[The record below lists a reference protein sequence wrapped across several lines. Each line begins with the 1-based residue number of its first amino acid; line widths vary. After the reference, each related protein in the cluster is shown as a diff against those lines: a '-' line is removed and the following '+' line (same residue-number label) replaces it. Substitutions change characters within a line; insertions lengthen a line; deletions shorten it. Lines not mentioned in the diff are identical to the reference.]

1 MKFLDDEWI
10 YMAVGQI
17 LIWIIKIKEQK
28 YIKVSRKNPGNGVW
42 VLSLFQYVCVY
53 LLSENVHSY
62 CM

>member
-17 LIWIIKIKEQK
+17 LVWIIKIKEHK

-42 VLSLFQYVCVY
+42 ILFLSVCVF
-53 LLSENVHSY
+53 LCVFIVWKRA
-62 CM
+62 